1 MDLLDQTMTWAVSM
15 SLSWFHF
22 WRLAVQCRSWGP
34 VRKSQVFCDALGP
47 RMFECNSMMHSAQ
60 SLMWHDGAWFRCNYC
75 GVVPV
80 GHAQFH
86 LMRRLLKQAE
96 RKILRQFNSRS
107 NKIGILFQ
115 DNTLS
120 TTENPFN
127 PYKDLQ
133 CVSSLQRAKETMEK
147 LEITLSENS
156 PCSFCKCML
165 PVFVQREVTVWC
177 RLRVLCQNI
186 PTIAPGMG
194 FDGYSA
200 CT

>member
-1 MDLLDQTMTWAVSM
+1 
-15 SLSWFHF
+15 
-22 WRLAVQCRSWGP
+22 
-34 VRKSQVFCDALGP
+34 
-47 RMFECNSMMHSAQ
+47 MFECNSMMRSAQ
-60 SLMWHDGAWFRCNYC
+60 SLMWHDGARFRCNYC
-75 GVVPV
+75 RVVPV

-96 RKILRQFNSRS
+96 HKILRQCNAIQEATKF
-107 NKIGILFQ
+107 GILLQ

-165 PVFVQREVTVWC
+165 PVFVQREVAV
-177 RLRVLCQNI
+177 
-186 PTIAPGMG
+186 
-194 FDGYSA
+194 
-200 CT
+200 